1 MKRLEGIPNTV
12 SAKTS
17 KRKICKIKG
26 LTRTSVNEAILTI
39 IIISLW
45 KGADGWMLGRLKE

>member
-1 MKRLEGIPNTV
+1 MQD
-12 SAKTS
+12 
-17 KRKICKIKG
+17 KG
-26 LTRTSVNEAILTI
+26 LTRTSVNEAILTV